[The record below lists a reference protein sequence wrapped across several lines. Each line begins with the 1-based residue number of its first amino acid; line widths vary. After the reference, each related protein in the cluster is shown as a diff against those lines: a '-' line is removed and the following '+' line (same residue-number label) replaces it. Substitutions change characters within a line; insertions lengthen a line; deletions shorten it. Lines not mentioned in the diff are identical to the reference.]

1 MTLKMSTTNGE
12 ADGLAPQPDDNFN
25 GRMFALEISASTE
38 ETEKMAT
45 RMQQRCKLLL
55 SELEEFQAYLK
66 LQKKEKRV
74 EVRAFKT
81 GLHAEM
87 KLLNKVRSLL
97 LSRKLL

>member
-1 MTLKMSTTNGE
+1 MSTTNGE
-12 ADGLAPQPDDNFN
+12 ADGLVPQLDDNFN
-25 GRMFALEISASTE
+25 GKMIALEISASAEDTE
-38 ETEKMAT
+38 LMAN

-87 KLLNKVRSLL
+87 KLLNKVGLL
-97 LSRKLL
+97 LLLKKLL

>member
-1 MTLKMSTTNGE
+1 MSTTNGQI
-12 ADGLAPQPDDNFN
+12 DGLAPQLDDDFN
-25 GRMFALEISASTE
+25 GRMFALEISASAE
-38 ETEKMAT
+38 ETERMAT

-66 LQKKEKRV
+66 VQKKEKRV

-87 KLLNKVRSLL
+87 KLLNKVRLL
-97 LSRKLL
+97 LLCKNLL